1 MAANEQLAK
10 LVQQRVTSTA
20 AMQVIDGIGAGRIEK
35 YADAVLAILRSE
47 APALE
52 ATVGAQA

>member
-1 MAANEQLAK
+1 M
-10 LVQQRVTSTA
+10 QQRVTSTA